1 MPANLH
7 VRFMTRGLINIP
19 TKQINPAFLLKVINK
34 KHIFAKENAERQ
46 IMKSIPFNDYYKEKL
61 FSIPLF
67 KELPDYLKSEILKR
81 LDFRLQEINENTVI
95 LEQGD
100 ICCNLYV
107 LLEGTLEVNIIDANG
122 NEVLIEHIESPRAFA
137 TPHLFKKDNR
147 FPATFRTL
155 EKSVLLTA
163 TKDSTFHLISKYPDM
178 LKSFLCVSGNCNVCT
193 TMRLDVLSRK
203 TIRERI
209 LVYLLKR
216 LKKDTSTVKLT
227 HTLTQLAEYINVTR
241 PALSTE
247 FNKMEK
253 EGILKRKEGNYIEL
267 NRKAIKGII

>member
-1 MPANLH
+1 M
-7 VRFMTRGLINIP
+7 
-19 TKQINPAFLLKVINK
+19 
-34 KHIFAKENAERQ
+34 
-46 IMKSIPFNDYYKEKL
+46 
-61 FSIPLF
+61 
-67 KELPDYLKSEILKR
+67 
-81 LDFRLQEINENTVI
+81 
-95 LEQGD
+95 
-100 ICCNLYV
+100 
-107 LLEGTLEVNIIDANG
+107 LEGTLEVNIIDANG

-155 EKSVLLTA
+155 EKSVLLAA

-216 LKKDTSTVKLT
+216 LDKDTSTVKLT
-227 HTLTQLAEYINVTR
+227 HTLTQLAEYINVTRPALSTEFNKMVTR

-267 NRKAIKGII
+267 NRKAIKGVL

>member
-1 MPANLH
+1 
-7 VRFMTRGLINIP
+7 
-19 TKQINPAFLLKVINK
+19 
-34 KHIFAKENAERQ
+34 
-46 IMKSIPFNDYYKEKL
+46 MKSIPFNDYYKEKL

-209 LVYLLKR
+209 L
-216 LKKDTSTVKLT
+216 KLT

>member
-1 MPANLH
+1 
-7 VRFMTRGLINIP
+7 
-19 TKQINPAFLLKVINK
+19 
-34 KHIFAKENAERQ
+34 
-46 IMKSIPFNDYYKEKL
+46 MKSIPFNDYYKEKL

-122 NEVLIEHIESPRAFA
+122 NEVLIEHI
-137 TPHLFKKDNR
+137 HLFKKDNR

-216 LKKDTSTVKLT
+216 LEKDTSTVKLT

-267 NRKAIKGII
+267 NRKAIKGVL

>member
-1 MPANLH
+1 M
-7 VRFMTRGLINIP
+7 
-19 TKQINPAFLLKVINK
+19 
-34 KHIFAKENAERQ
+34 
-46 IMKSIPFNDYYKEKL
+46 MKSLTFNDCYKEKL

-67 KELPDYLKSEILKR
+67 SELPDYLKSEILKR

-193 TMRLDVLSRK
+193 TMRLDVL
-203 TIRERI
+203 
-209 LVYLLKR
+209 LD
-216 LKKDTSTVKLT
+216 KDTSTVKLT

-267 NRKAIKGII
+267 NRKAIKGVL